1 MITTEFKE
9 RILYLKKNNLVIEA
23 LYEIMDQF
31 DLKHS
36 VFTGF
41 DFRDEINTKGLLLT
55 AEGAEKTGI
64 QIKVPRNI
72 LDFDLALVANLLMH
86 EMYHVYQRSGDNQVE
101 VREER
106 EWQAYHEMIFHEKFP
121 SIPVLADFY
130 VKQFGAKA
138 ITYYD
143 KMSDE
148 LKLKYADQKTD
159 VEKVIN
165 KIVTK
170 EKPQPEK
177 KENKTDTIS
186 WSDFEKIDIRV
197 GTIISVNDF
206 PEAKNPAYQLEI
218 DFGLLGIKKS
228 SAQITTLYSKD
239 DLINQQIIAVVNFP
253 KKQIATFMSECL
265 VMGVYGNNKDVILL
279 NPERKVENGLKIG

>member
-170 EKPQPEK
+170 EKPQPENIEEK
-177 KENKTDTIS
+177 IDTIS

-265 VMGVYGNNKDVILL
+265 VMSVYGNNKDVILL

>member
-9 RILYLKKNNLVIEA
+9 RILSLKKNNLVIEA

-55 AEGAEKTGI
+55 AEGSETTGI
-64 QIKVPRNI
+64 KIKVPKNI

-101 VREER
+101 AREER

>member
-41 DFRDEINTKGLLLT
+41 DFRDEINTKGVLLT

-170 EKPQPEK
+170 EKPQPENIEEK
-177 KENKTDTIS
+177 IDTIS

>member
-170 EKPQPEK
+170 EKPQPENIEEK
-177 KENKTDTIS
+177 IDTIS

>member
-64 QIKVPRNI
+64 KIKVPRNI

-170 EKPQPEK
+170 EKPQPENIEEK
-177 KENKTDTIS
+177 IDTIS

>member
-1 MITTEFKE
+1 M
-9 RILYLKKNNLVIEA
+9 IEA

-106 EWQAYHEMIFHEKFP
+106 E
-121 SIPVLADFY
+121 
-130 VKQFGAKA
+130 
-138 ITYYD
+138 
-143 KMSDE
+143 
-148 LKLKYADQKTD
+148 
-159 VEKVIN
+159 
-165 KIVTK
+165 
-170 EKPQPEK
+170 
-177 KENKTDTIS
+177 
-186 WSDFEKIDIRV
+186 
-197 GTIISVNDF
+197 
-206 PEAKNPAYQLEI
+206 
-218 DFGLLGIKKS
+218 
-228 SAQITTLYSKD
+228 
-239 DLINQQIIAVVNFP
+239 
-253 KKQIATFMSECL
+253 
-265 VMGVYGNNKDVILL
+265 
-279 NPERKVENGLKIG
+279 